1 MKKTGKRGFALL
13 LAVLLCLPLGLES
26 VSAADDTPLAG
37 VDGVVDIWKWTRVRN
52 QSDLPNTRPTR
63 TVGSRTETY
72 DYALLLV
79 YEHDGK
85 NYIANFAPE
94 NRRTNSGVAM
104 KDCFWLPAAPIPDN
118 IDLSLNTF
126 RTLENPGHVF
136 LRPTGEQDTDNNCKI
151 YELYAEDRSDPV
163 CLNFGA
169 LPDDWTGTVQC
180 GFSFSDSRI
189 TYKYPGISFCS
200 SDARSGCVSSNMF
213 KLFHNIS
220 GITADYC
227 LTTNSDGSVLCQRPG
242 TWSMTEFQ
250 VYIGVKEQ
258 WSAIR
263 SDYTIRNGMVANYN
277 GYIYLEPNV
286 TVTVEE
292 GGVLSVSGTL
302 YNNGTIQ
309 NNGGTVL
316 VQQDSSIE
324 QFCLGDPR
332 GGTLR
337 CDGGDL
343 VILSGGRV
351 TTYSLDMYHG
361 ATCTNFGV
369 LVNASLFTQFETG
382 AAIDNRVSGTIF
394 LGVEP
399 KNAYSGNLSSLP
411 RAAAAA
417 PSTYQ
422 IKHASYRGNIY
433 VPKQIVVGDDVL
445 LYNEGTIYSAVH
457 MIRAQANYDAG
468 GGKWRQARNITCKG
482 NGKLYVYP
490 FIDMSNTVL
499 GYQNCLSEWSSMCEL
514 YRGT

>member
-37 VDGVVDIWKWTRVRN
+37 VDGVVDIWKWTRVRS
-52 QSDLPNTRPTR
+52 QSDLPDDRPTR

-104 KDCFWLPAAPIPDN
+104 KDCFWLPAAPIPDS
-118 IDLSLNTF
+118 IDLSLKTF

-163 CLNFGA
+163 CLNA
-169 LPDDWTGTVQC
+169 QY

-189 TYKYPGISFCS
+189 TYKYPSISFCS

-242 TWSMTEFQ
+242 TWSMAEFQ

-292 GGVLSVSGTL
+292 GGVLSISGTL

-332 GGTLR
+332 GGALR

-351 TTYSLDMYHG
+351 TTNSLEMYHG

-369 LVNASLFTQFETG
+369 LVNASRFTQFETG
-382 AAIDNRVSGTIF
+382 ATIDNRASGTIF

-399 KNAYSGNLSSLP
+399 KSAYSGNLISLT

-422 IKHASYRGNIY
+422 AKSASYRGNIS
-433 VPKQIVVGDDVL
+433 VPRQIVVGEDVL
-445 LYNEGTIYSAVH
+445 LCNEGTIYSAVH
-457 MIRAQANYDAG
+457 MIRAYARYDAG
-468 GGKWRQARNITCKG
+468 SGKWREARNITCKG
-482 NGKLYVYP
+482 SGKLYVDP
-490 FIDMSNTVL
+490 LISISNTLL
-499 GYQNCLSEWSSMCEL
+499 GYQNCLSEWSSMYEL
-514 YRGT
+514 YKGN